1 MDLDKVGKFIAE
13 NRKRQNLT
21 QKDLGELL
29 GINPKTISKW
39 ERGVNAPDI
48 ALLTEI
54 AKYLNVTVE
63 ELLAGEKI
71 KRGKL
76 SIKRFI
82 NKSNKTSKIVTITF
96 IILTIFIIIGVIVY
110 KPITNNKKHEIYTIS
125 TSNKDYLVNGYLI
138 LNDNDYSIDITEI
151 KSLEKSIGRSVDIKF
166 NILDINFVSNGN
178 VIYDYYMKEDGE
190 LYLFEELKK
199 LNINFKGKRE
209 NVKSINS
216 ATNEIGIEYCTL
228 DKECS
233 TINLKLSIKKVE

>member
-71 KRGKL
+71 KRDKL

-96 IILTIFIIIGVIVY
+96 IILFIFIIIGLIY
-110 KPITNNKKHEIYTIS
+110 KPFINNKKHEIYTIS
-125 TSNKDYLVNGYLI
+125 TSDKDYLVNGYLI
-138 LNDNDYSIDITEI
+138 LNDNNYSVDITEI
-151 KSLEKSIGRSVDIKF
+151 KSIKKNIGRSADVKL
-166 NILDINFVSNGN
+166 NILDINFVSNGEI
-178 VIYDYYMKEDGE
+178 IYNYLMKEEGDF
-190 LYLFEELKK
+190 YLFEELKK
-199 LNINFKGKRE
+199 ININFNRVNDNKD
-209 NVKSINS
+209 SI
-216 ATNEIGIEYCTL
+216 TNAKNEMTIKYCLTYN
-228 DKECS
+228 ECS
-233 TINLKLSIKKVE
+233 TIKLELNIKKS